1 MSCCLYICSGKKT
14 KLMDEKVL
22 DKYIRGEATQEERN
36 QVVEWMDADEEHVRE
51 VMALRKL
58 HDVVVMNQVEEATG
72 SSAKAMKHSVS
83 WRKVVWE
90 VSKVAALLLLVLGI
104 QFLMKKEEKGSQN
117 LYVPAGQR
125 AELTLPDGSKVWL
138 NSRTRLTY
146 PLTFAKTREVE
157 LDGEAYFTV
166 ARNEG
171 RNFVVKTQG
180 MEIRVLGT
188 EFNVKAYAGAD
199 EMQVDL
205 LKGCVELGGNALGG
219 TSCRMAPKER
229 IRIAGGKLVK
239 SRIDDYDYFKWTE
252 GLICFHQ
259 EPVSSIIKKL
269 ELYYDIRIVVNKKDF
284 LNELYSGKFRT
295 EDGVEQVLRILQLE
309 HDFTYERDRDL
320 NLITIK

>member
-1 MSCCLYICSGKKT
+1 
-14 KLMDEKVL
+14 MDEKVL

-58 HDVVVMNQVEEATG
+58 HDVLLMNQVEEVIDCAE
-72 SSAKAMKHSVS
+72 KPMRHYVS
-83 WRKVVWE
+83 WRKLFWE

-104 QFLMKKEEKGSQN
+104 QFLMKKEDMGSQN

-180 MEIRVLGT
+180 MEVRVLGT
-188 EFNVKAYAGAD
+188 EFNVKAYAGIG

-205 LKGCVELGGNALGG
+205 LKGSVELGGNALGG
-219 TSCRMAPKER
+219 ISCRMLPKER
-229 IRIAGGKLVK
+229 IRIAGGKLEK

-252 GLICFHQ
+252 GLICFHE

-269 ELYYDIRIVVNKKDF
+269 ELYYNIHIVVNKKDF

-309 HDFTYERDRDL
+309 HDFTYERDSDL
-320 NLITIK
+320 NVIIIK

>member
-1 MSCCLYICSGKKT
+1 MSCCLYMCKGKKT
-14 KLMDEKVL
+14 TLMDEKVL

-36 QVVEWMDADEEHVRE
+36 QVVAWMDADEEHVRE

-58 HDVVVMNQVEEATG
+58 HDVVVMNQVEEADNRA
-72 SSAKAMKHSVS
+72 AKPVKRAVL

-90 VSKVAALLLLVLGI
+90 VSKIAALLLLVLGI
-104 QFLMKKEEKGSQN
+104 QFLMKKEETGSQK

-138 NSRTRLTY
+138 NSHTRLTY

-166 ARNEG
+166 ARYEG

-180 MEIRVLGT
+180 MEVRVLGT
-188 EFNVKAYAGAD
+188 EFNVKAYAGTD

-205 LKGCVELGGNALGG
+205 LKGSVELGGNALGG
-219 TSCRMAPKER
+219 ASCRMLPKER
-229 IRIAGGKLVK
+229 IRIAGGRLEK
-239 SRIDDYDYFKWTE
+239 SFIDDYDYFKWKE
-252 GLICFHQ
+252 GLICFRQ
-259 EPVSSIIKKL
+259 EPVSSIIKKI
-269 ELYYDIRIVVNKKDF
+269 ELYYNVRIVVQKKDF
-284 LNELYSGKFRT
+284 LDELYSGKFRT

-309 HDFTYERDRDL
+309 HDFTYERDSDL

>member
-1 MSCCLYICSGKKT
+1 
-14 KLMDEKVL
+14 MDEKVL

-58 HDVVVMNQVEEATG
+58 HDVLLMNQVEEVIDRVE
-72 SSAKAMKHSVS
+72 KPMRHYVS
-83 WRKVVWE
+83 WRKLFGE

-104 QFLMKKEEKGSQN
+104 QFLMKKEETGSQN

-146 PLTFAKTREVE
+146 PLTFAETREVE

-180 MEIRVLGT
+180 MEVRVLGT
-188 EFNVKAYAGAD
+188 EFNVKAYAGIG

-205 LKGCVELGGNALGG
+205 LKGSVELGGNALGG
-219 TSCRMAPKER
+219 TSCRMLPQER
-229 IRIAGGKLVK
+229 IRIAGGKLEK

-269 ELYYDIRIVVNKKDF
+269 ELYYNVRIVVDKKDF

>member
-1 MSCCLYICSGKKT
+1 
-14 KLMDEKVL
+14 MDEKVL

-58 HDVVVMNQVEEATG
+58 HDVLLMNQVEEVIDRAE
-72 SSAKAMKHSVS
+72 KPMRHYVS
-83 WRKVVWE
+83 WRKLFWE

-104 QFLMKKEEKGSQN
+104 QFLMKKEDMGSQN

-138 NSRTRLTY
+138 NSRTWLTY

-180 MEIRVLGT
+180 MEVRVLGT

-205 LKGCVELGGNALGG
+205 LKGSVELGGNALGG
-219 TSCRMAPKER
+219 TSCRMLPKER
-229 IRIAGGKLVK
+229 IRIAGGKLEK

-252 GLICFHQ
+252 GLICFHE

-269 ELYYDIRIVVNKKDF
+269 ELYYNIHIVVNKKDF

-309 HDFTYERDRDL
+309 HDFTYERDSDL
-320 NLITIK
+320 NVIIIK

>member
-1 MSCCLYICSGKKT
+1 MCKGKKT
-14 KLMDEKVL
+14 TLMDEKVL

-72 SSAKAMKHSVS
+72 RSEKPMRRYVA
-83 WRKVVWE
+83 WRKLFWE
-90 VSKVAALLLLVLGI
+90 VSKAVALLLLVLGI
-104 QFLMKKEEKGSQN
+104 QFLMKEEDAGSQD

-171 RNFVVKTQG
+171 RNFVVKTRG
-180 MEIRVLGT
+180 MEVRVLGT
-188 EFNVKAYAGAD
+188 EFNVKAYAGAE

-205 LKGCVELGGNALGG
+205 LKGSVELGGKTLGG
-219 TSCRMAPKER
+219 ASCRMLPQER
-229 IRIAGGKLVK
+229 IRISGGKLEK
-239 SRIDDYDYFKWTE
+239 SRIDDYDYFKWKE
-252 GLICFHQ
+252 GLICFNE

-269 ELYYDIRIVVNKKDF
+269 ELYYNIHIVVNKKDF
-284 LNELYSGKFRT
+284 LNEPYSGKFRT

-309 HDFTYERDRDL
+309 HDFTYERDNDL
-320 NLITIK
+320 NVITIK

>member
-1 MSCCLYICSGKKT
+1 
-14 KLMDEKVL
+14 MDEKVL

-58 HDVVVMNQVEEATG
+58 HDVLLMNQVEEVIDCAE
-72 SSAKAMKHSVS
+72 KPMRHYVS
-83 WRKVVWE
+83 WRKLFWE

-104 QFLMKKEEKGSQN
+104 QFLMKKEDMGSQN

-180 MEIRVLGT
+180 MEVRVLGT

-205 LKGCVELGGNALGG
+205 LKGSVELGGNALGG
-219 TSCRMAPKER
+219 TSCRMLPKER
-229 IRIAGGKLVK
+229 IRIAGGKLEK

-252 GLICFHQ
+252 GLICFHE

-269 ELYYDIRIVVNKKDF
+269 ELYYNIHIVVNKKDF

-309 HDFTYERDRDL
+309 HDFTYERDSDL
-320 NLITIK
+320 NVIIIK

>member
-1 MSCCLYICSGKKT
+1 
-14 KLMDEKVL
+14 MDEKVL

-58 HDVVVMNQVEEATG
+58 HDVLLMNQVEEVIDRAE
-72 SSAKAMKHSVS
+72 KPMRHYVS
-83 WRKVVWE
+83 WRKLFWE

-104 QFLMKKEEKGSQN
+104 QFLMKKEDMGSQN

-180 MEIRVLGT
+180 MEVRVLGT

-205 LKGCVELGGNALGG
+205 LKGSVELGGNALGG
-219 TSCRMAPKER
+219 TSCRMLPKER
-229 IRIAGGKLVK
+229 IRIAGGKLEK

-252 GLICFHQ
+252 GLICFHE

-269 ELYYDIRIVVNKKDF
+269 ELYYNIHIVVNKKDF

-309 HDFTYERDRDL
+309 HDFTYERDSDL
-320 NLITIK
+320 NVIIIK

>member
-1 MSCCLYICSGKKT
+1 
-14 KLMDEKVL
+14 MDEKVL

-58 HDVVVMNQVEEATG
+58 HDVVVMNQVEEADNRA
-72 SSAKAMKHSVS
+72 AKPAKRHVL
-83 WRKVVWE
+83 WRKMFPE
-90 VSKVAALLLLVLGI
+90 ALKVAAMLLLVLGI
-104 QFLMKKEEKGSQN
+104 QFLMKKEETGSQN

-146 PLTFAKTREVE
+146 PLTFAETREVE

-171 RNFVVKTQG
+171 HSFVVKTQG
-180 MEIRVLGT
+180 MEVRVLGT
-188 EFNVKAYAGAD
+188 EFNVKAYAGAN

-205 LKGCVELGGNALGG
+205 LKGSVELGGNALDGA
-219 TSCRMAPKER
+219 SCRMFPKER
-229 IRIAGGKLVK
+229 VRIAGGKLEK
-239 SRIDDYDYFKWTE
+239 SLIDDYDYFKWTE
-252 GLICFHQ
+252 GLICFRQ
-259 EPVSSIIKKL
+259 EPVASIFKKL
-269 ELYYDIRIVVNKKDF
+269 ELYYNVRIVVDKKNF

-309 HDFTYERDRDL
+309 HDFTYERDSDL